1 MTWVMRLKL
10 SHKRQT
16 KKNYETQF
24 SINPMMRDKIEE
36 KSTKNDPKQITI
48 KRMRN
53 KFYIKLK

>member
-1 MTWVMRLKL
+1 MRLKL